1 MLYLKDEYFENSDY
15 RELNMWATQ
24 HYAERSPRDQ
34 LLAFRF
40 QEACDKFGVKNVLAL
55 WCFGA
60 AKTNW
65 FEKAPTDMKGQVK
78 WCELLAKDFSGVSDI
93 RKMPGITEDDAV
105 KMSLIWTQ
113 SSARLDAYAALKKT
127 KPKLPDAPIPPIK
140 VPEKKAE
147 EEKKVGQ
154 KPAEPVDKA
163 KEEAKTVDE
172 TTMRKRA
179 IGSIAGAIALF
190 IEWIP
195 LPLPVKMVLKAIFY
209 TIGAFFGK
217 A

>member
-55 WCFGA
+55 WCLGA

-65 FEKAPTDMKGQVK
+65 FEKAPLDMKGQVK
-78 WCELLAKDFSGVSDI
+78 WCELLAKDFSNVLDI
-93 RKMPGITEDDAV
+93 RKMPGITDDDAV

-113 SSARLDAYAALKKT
+113 ASSRLDTYAALKKT
-127 KPKLPDAPIPPIK
+127 KPKLPDVKKEPIPDTKKKEDEKKPEDK
-140 VPEKKAE
+140 REPEK
-147 EEKKVGQ
+147 
-154 KPAEPVDKA
+154 PVDPV
-163 KEEAKTVDE
+163 KEEAKTVDDK
-172 TTMRKRA
+172 TMRKRA

-190 IEWIP
+190 LEWVP
-195 LPLPVKMVLKAIFY
+195 LPLPIKMVLKAIFY
-209 TIGAFFGK
+209 TVASLFK
-217 A
+217 

>member
-24 HYAERSPRDQ
+24 NYAERSPRDQ

-40 QEACDKFGVKNVLAL
+40 AEACDKFGVKNVLAL

-65 FEKAPTDMKGQVK
+65 FEKAPLDMRGQVK
-78 WCELLAKDFSGVSDI
+78 WCELLAKDFNDVSDI
-93 RKMPGITEDDAV
+93 RKMPGITDDDAV

-113 SSARLDAYAALKKT
+113 ASNRLDTYAALKKT
-127 KPKLPDAPIPPIK
+127 KPKLPDTKPIPEQPKKNEETPK
-140 VPEKKAE
+140 VE
-147 EEKKVGQ
+147 Q
-154 KPAEPVDKA
+154 KPTESVDKA

-190 IEWIP
+190 LEWIP
-195 LPLPVKMVLKAIFY
+195 LPLPIKMVLKAIFY
-209 TIGAFFGK
+209 TIASLFK
-217 A
+217 